1 MNTNVLKIVTIAGIF
16 SVSGFSFAQNK
27 LTRNQILNAVRT
39 HQQNVDSVQVSVGDS
54 VMCDSTTTK
63 ITLEVINDSVAK
75 GNTYMLT
82 FTKNEI
88 EVNVYDANTTLYR
101 STFEYGSQSF
111 GQVKDLIN
119 NQNLRKVD
127 SYNDSAIA
135 ADSHILK
142 LYRGTKSYM
151 SVENYS
157 GRTNVTHGFNEL
169 VIALKEMSP
178 DIASVISFCGYSTE
192 TELSDTINSDTI
204 NVMLTVDE
212 NALVFKSKGGVFK
225 KIKVTCS
232 VDDWEI
238 LEYPE
243 WIAVSRNNR
252 NEIILESA
260 KNESK
265 SKRTGII
272 KVGCLGEMV
281 EVSITQL

>member
-111 GQVKDLIN
+111 GHVKDLIN

-169 VIALKEMSP
+169 
-178 DIASVISFCGYSTE
+178 
-192 TELSDTINSDTI
+192 
-204 NVMLTVDE
+204 
-212 NALVFKSKGGVFK
+212 K
-225 KIKVTCS
+225 KCHQI
-232 VDDWEI
+232 
-238 LEYPE
+238 
-243 WIAVSRNNR
+243 
-252 NEIILESA
+252 
-260 KNESK
+260 
-265 SKRTGII
+265 
-272 KVGCLGEMV
+272 
-281 EVSITQL
+281 